1 MRAAASGPQPRPTSR
16 ALPLPRAARSRR
28 GVLGGGGE
36 WSRRRAE
43 AGTSQR
49 ENAGAR
55 TRGRGRW
62 GRLLQRRSR
71 GLSVHVSNGPQ
82 REGGEEDA
90 EHREGGVFYQ
100 RSWRELIHLE
110 HLPALRTYLPFPQE
124 LARG

>member
-1 MRAAASGPQPRPTSR
+1 MRAAASGPQPGPTSR
-16 ALPLPRAARSRR
+16 PLPLPRAARSRR

-71 GLSVHVSNGPQ
+71 GLSVHVLNGPR
-82 REGGEEDA
+82 REGGKEDA
-90 EHREGGVFYQ
+90 EDRRGSVSIRVAGRGG
-100 RSWRELIHLE
+100 
-110 HLPALRTYLPFPQE
+110 
-124 LARG
+124 GGD